1 MLPWHTLE
9 SNSIVNDRWLKL
21 TADRCR
27 LPDGKVL
34 EPYYVFHDHDWVH
47 VFAQAPDGR
56 VLVVRQY
63 RYAVGTVCV
72 ELPGG
77 VVDRGESPLA
87 AAQRELLEETGH
99 TASEWKSVGR
109 MYANPARQT
118 NSIHI
123 FLAHDLIQSAEQ
135 DLDESENIEFEFVSI
150 PELHRMV
157 ERNQFSQALHTASFY
172 RSLRALESLPD
183 GAAQVAPPK

>member
-1 MLPWHTLE
+1 MNPWQTLE
-9 SNSIVNDRWLKL
+9 STLLVNDRWLKL

-34 EPYYVFHDHDWVH
+34 EPYYVLHDHDWVH
-47 VFAQAPDGR
+47 VFAQAADGR
-56 VLVVRQY
+56 VLVVRQF
-63 RYAVGTVCV
+63 RYAAATVCV

-77 VVDRGESPLA
+77 VVDTGESPLI

-99 TASEWKSVGR
+99 TASEWTSVGR

-118 NSIHI
+118 NSVHI
-123 FLAHDLIQSAEQ
+123 FLARGLSHSAEQ
-135 DLDESENIEFEFVSI
+135 DLDESEGIEFEYASI
-150 PELHRMV
+150 PDLHLMI

-172 RSLRALESLPD
+172 RSLRALASLTN
-183 GAAQVAPPK
+183 GA